1 MVISWNIL
9 KIYRKLIRALKLM
22 ELLLKL
28 LTLKTKALKLLKFLN
43 KIDMT
48 QEDQKIIVEP
58 KKKVKPNLPKM
69 FKVLVLNDDFTPME
83 FVVDVLMK
91 VFTKTEDEA
100 TRIMLKIH
108 TDRKSTR

>member
-1 MVISWNIL
+1 M
-9 KIYRKLIRALKLM
+9 AQQ
-22 ELLLKL
+22 
-28 LTLKTKALKLLKFLN
+28 
-43 KIDMT
+43 DH
-48 QEDQKIIVEP
+48 KIIVEP

-83 FVVDVLMK
+83 FVVEVIMK

-108 TDRKSTR
+108 TEGMAICGIYPYEIAETKMNQVLKLAKEAQHPLQSIIEKI

>member
-1 MVISWNIL
+1 M
-9 KIYRKLIRALKLM
+9 A
-22 ELLLKL
+22 
-28 LTLKTKALKLLKFLN
+28 
-43 KIDMT
+43 
-48 QEDQKIIVEP
+48 QEDHKIIVEP

-83 FVVDVLMK
+83 FVVDVIMK

-108 TDRKSTR
+108 TEGMAICGIYAFSLRPLGVSRYK